1 MLMTYYAEVEAKCH
15 EDSLAIAENTYKA
28 WEICAEQLGISVEEY
43 IDFMHDMDF
52 ETFDYTLAEIEQM
65 YVEYCRE
72 FEIPCMQIDIGVPMK
87 LYGAI

>member
-1 MLMTYYAEVEAKCH
+1 MLMTYYAEIEAKYH

-43 IDFMHDMDF
+43 IDFMQDMDF

-65 YVEYCRE
+65 YVEYCQE
-72 FEIPCMQIDIGVPMK
+72 FDIPCMQIDIGVPMK

>member
-1 MLMTYYAEVEAKCH
+1 MLTTYNAELEAKRQ
-15 EDSLAIAENTYKA
+15 EDYIALAEATYRG
-28 WEICAEQLGISVEEY
+28 WQICAEHLGISVEEY
-43 IDFMHDMDF
+43 IDFVLDMDF

-65 YVEYCRE
+65 YVEYCQE